1 MSSPSWASL
10 PPSISS
16 HPSRLSQRQIGATW
30 ITQKFHWQSILYM
43 TIHMFQ
49 GYSLNLSHS
58 LIPLLCPQ
66 ICSIFLCLE
75 CCSADRFI
83 SIIFLDFLCVCV
95 CRCVF
100 LSQSCLALCDHIDCT
115 WQDSSAHGILQARI
129 LELIAIPFFRGSSWP
144 KDQTWVFCITGRFF
158 TVWATKEVPRF
169 HIYVSTQNV
178 CFSLSDLLH
187 PVEQCPGVSTEVWV
201 DSGMPQGQGH
211 WI

>member
-1 MSSPSWASL
+1 MLVSTIHQHESAIGKYMSSPSWASL

-95 CRCVF
+95 QVCV
-100 LSQSCLALCDHIDCT
+100 SQSVMSGSLRPHRLYLARFLCPWNSSGKNTRVDCHSFL
-115 WQDSSAHGILQARI
+115 QGIFLTQ
-129 LELIAIPFFRGSSWP
+129 GSNL
-144 KDQTWVFCITGRFF
+144 G
-158 TVWATKEVPRF
+158 
-169 HIYVSTQNV
+169 
-178 CFSLSDLLH
+178 LLH
-187 PVEQCPGVSTEVWV
+187 YRQIFYCLS
-201 DSGMPQGQGH
+201 H
-211 WI
+211 